1 MMGTL
6 VVKLLRV
13 KLEFNDFNYDY
24 KTLIKIGQTI
34 TMLTVSKS
42 SQQILFCSKSKIETL
57 EKGEKWVQS

>member
-13 KLEFNDFNYDY
+13 KLELNDFNYDY
-24 KTLIKIGQTI
+24 KTIIKIGQSI

-42 SQQILFCSKSKIETL
+42 SQQISSCSKSKIETL